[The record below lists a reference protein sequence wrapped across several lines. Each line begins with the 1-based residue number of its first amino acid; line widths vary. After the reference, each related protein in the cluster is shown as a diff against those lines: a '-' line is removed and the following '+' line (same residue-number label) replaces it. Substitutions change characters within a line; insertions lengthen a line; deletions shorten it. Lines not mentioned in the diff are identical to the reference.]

1 MATIVRST
9 NVPSLV
15 VSCWRAAVAA
25 ASIALVGNIVAV
37 LERTTVYG
45 SETRALMDVAIAQDV
60 VTALVIFP
68 AILVAA
74 RRAARGSTTAHLAGL
89 GVIAFLTYNYAIYCF
104 SISFGPLFLLWIAV
118 LGLSTYALVTGF
130 RGAAE
135 LDLAGAVR
143 PSRTAGAVL
152 IGVSVLFTCLWLSE
166 IVPDL
171 LAGRPSTSAEQWH
184 VPTNPVHVLDLA
196 FFLPSAFVVGF
207 TLHARSRTALIA
219 APGLLVLMVLTCL
232 PIATTPVVS
241 AMLSHEASWGAV
253 GPVLVIATLACAA
266 LRTMVLARRSGS

>member
-1 MATIVRST
+1 MATIARPQDVS
-9 NVPSLV
+9 SLV
-15 VSCWRAAVAA
+15 IRCWRAAVVA
-25 ASIALVGNIVAV
+25 ASLALVGNVVAV
-37 LERTTVYG
+37 LERTTIYG
-45 SETRALMDVAIAQDV
+45 SETRTLIDVAIAQDV
-60 VTALVIFP
+60 VTALVVFLG
-68 AILVAA
+68 ILLAS
-74 RRAARGSTTAHLAGL
+74 RSAARGSVTAHLAGL
-89 GVIAFLTYNYAIYCF
+89 GGIAFLTYNYAIYCF
-104 SISFGPLFLLWIAV
+104 SISFGPLFLVWTVV
-118 LGLSTYALVTGF
+118 LGLSAYALVTGF

-152 IGVSVLFTCLWLSE
+152 MGVSVLFTCLWLSE
-166 IVPDL
+166 IIPDL

-207 TLHARSRTALIA
+207 TLHARSRTVLIA

-241 AMLSHEASWGAV
+241 ALLSHQASWGVV

-266 LRTMVLARRSGS
+266 LRTMVDARRSGS